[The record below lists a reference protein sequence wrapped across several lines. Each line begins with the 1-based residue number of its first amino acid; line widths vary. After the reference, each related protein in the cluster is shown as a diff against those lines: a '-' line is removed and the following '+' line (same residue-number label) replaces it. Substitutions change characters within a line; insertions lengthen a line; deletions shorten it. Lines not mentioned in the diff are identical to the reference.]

1 MKTQEIIKLLVS
13 AVLGLIIDQAFSIS
27 EVIRGALEPFMTG
40 PFLEPIKPLIILLF
54 FLIEITAVYLILDK
68 LKIFEKL
75 IK

>member
-1 MKTQEIIKLLVS
+1 MKTQQIIKFLVS
-13 AVLGLIIDQAFSIS
+13 TVLGIIIDQAFSITDI
-27 EVIRGALEPFMTG
+27 IREALEPFMVG

-54 FLIEITAVYLILDK
+54 FLIEITVVYELLEK